1 VAWDIR
7 GNGKTVLKA
16 SFGEFGDTM
25 GFLYSNLYNPESI
38 QSKTY
43 RWSGPC
49 GPTAPNAAVEWQCDV
64 TPGYLSTLPSLTPIS
79 QTGGLSQVDN
89 KGLKEPKTFEYHIE
103 VERQLMP
110 NISLRVG
117 FVQHRIYDLFD
128 SQTNG
133 GSIVPTTT
141 YVGTGISVGH
151 PYSSYTLPATF
162 SYKFNGVVTPVTV
175 LTYPAGSGTTS
186 NEFLNTPSSRPDT
199 YNTFEVAVT
208 KRYSKR
214 WTGLASFWMTK
225 DHRLIEG
232 LAGIA
237 GSPNDDPFNI
247 DNKWNWEARGS
258 VTYRLPFGFSVSSLF
273 RATSGTYGQLTN
285 NFSGTGT
292 NGQVLNQGTVTM
304 RLGPFGQFRG
314 PVVSVLNL
322 KIAKQFRVKERW
334 LFEPNFQVF
343 NLLNTSAA
351 VTTSYAVPTFGAVS
365 NIVSPRVIRIGGMFS
380 F

>member
-1 VAWDIR
+1 
-7 GNGKTVLKA
+7 
-16 SFGEFGDTM
+16 
-25 GFLYSNLYNPESI
+25 
-38 QSKTY
+38 
-43 RWSGPC
+43 
-49 GPTAPNAAVEWQCDV
+49 
-64 TPGYLSTLPSLTPIS
+64 
-79 QTGGLSQVDN
+79 
-89 KGLKEPKTFEYHIE
+89 
-103 VERQLMP
+103 
-110 NISLRVG
+110 VG

-141 YVGTGISVGH
+141 YIGNGIAIGH
-151 PYSSYTLPATF
+151 PYSSYSLPATF
-162 SYKFNGVVTPVTV
+162 SYKFNGVVTPVMV
-175 LTYPAGSGTTS
+175 YTYPAGSGTTA

-199 YNTFEVAVT
+199 YNSFEVAVT

-214 WTGLASFWMTK
+214 WTALASFWMTK
-225 DHRLIEG
+225 DHRWIEG
-232 LAGIA
+232 LAGIS

-247 DNKWNWEARGS
+247 DNTWNWEARGS

-292 NGQVLNQGTVTM
+292 NGQALNQGTVTM
-304 RLGPFGQFRG
+304 RLGPFGQFQG
-314 PVVSVLNL
+314 PVVSVLNI
-322 KIAKQFRVKERW
+322 KVAKQFRVKERW

-351 VTTSYAVPTFGAVS
+351 VTTSYALSTLGAVS